1 LSEFS
6 VKIFGEK
13 GDPVPTLNVT
23 GIVFAEYSISP
34 VVPDGIV

>member
-1 LSEFS
+1 M
-6 VKIFGEK
+6 FGEK
-13 GDPVPTLNVT
+13 GVPVPTRKVT